1 MPFEKGN
8 THGKNS
14 SRKGVENRNT
24 KAVREFY
31 KQIIEDRY
39 DQLNEDLDKLTPK
52 QRWEVI
58 LKLSSFL
65 LPKLKEVDIKDSTTP
80 DHIRE
85 LLNMSEDTIKKV
97 YGV

>member
-1 MPFEKGN
+1 MPFEKGHR
-8 THGKNS
+8 HGKG
-14 SRKGVENRNT
+14 RPKGSENKST
-24 KAVREFY
+24 KQVREFY
-31 KQIIEDRY
+31 QQIIEDRY

>member
-1 MPFEKGN
+1 MPFEKN
-8 THGKNS
+8 HTHGKG
-14 SRKGVENRNT
+14 RPKGSENKST

-39 DQLNEDLDKLTPK
+39 DQLNSDLDKLSPK

-85 LLNMSEDTIKKV
+85 LLNMNEDTIKKAYDV
-97 YGV
+97 